1 MSGNWKQDESNNDE
15 LVSDVVRE
23 AFAAAS
29 KYENVRQDYP
39 VKAVEF
45 LLNKLGLRGDDPTN
59 ITNVGTDRPC
69 TILELGCGTGKFTR
83 VMLKVLKGKNVKVIA
98 SEPVTSMC
106 EQFRLMVP
114 DTEIIQCAAEKIRK
128 FLCLI

>member
-1 MSGNWKQDESNNDE
+1 MSENCKNHE

-23 AFAAAS
+23 AFASAS
-29 KYENVRQDYP
+29 KYENVRQEYP

-45 LLNKLGLRGDDPTN
+45 LLNKLGLRGEDPTRIAN
-59 ITNVGTDRPC
+59 TGTDRPC

-128 FLCLI
+128 FVCLI